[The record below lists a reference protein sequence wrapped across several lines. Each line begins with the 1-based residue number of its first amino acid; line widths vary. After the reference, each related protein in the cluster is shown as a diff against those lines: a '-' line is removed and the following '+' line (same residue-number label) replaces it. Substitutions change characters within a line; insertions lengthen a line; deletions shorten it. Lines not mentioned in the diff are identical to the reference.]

1 MPNIRVQSQRA
12 REMFPVVER
21 FQNSNLT
28 QKAFCKTEGLALST
42 LQYWISRYKK
52 YHQRDSGPS
61 EAFVEVKPPS
71 QIPSSD
77 TAIVLSYPNGVTL
90 TLDKGVELTF
100 LRDLIT
106 L

>member
-1 MPNIRVQSQRA
+1 
-12 REMFPVVER
+12 MFSVVER
-21 FQNSNLT
+21 YQSSNLT
-28 QKAFCKTEGLALST
+28 QKAFCETEGLALST
-42 LQYWISRYKK
+42 LQYWISSYRE

-61 EAFVEVKPPS
+61 EAFVELKPPS

-77 TAIVLSYPNGVTL
+77 TAIVLGYPNGVTL

-100 LRDLIT
+100 LRELIT